1 MVVWA
6 ILAVTACA
14 NNATSGSADHPSA
27 ESAPSA
33 ADTFLGILLCLSAAF
48 LLAFSMNVQQFA
60 LTCDEDAR
68 VLKFVS
74 RNVLWVMG
82 LIIYLIAQ
90 LNFVVALSYGPFAII
105 SAVFTTV
112 LIFDNLIAYFAL
124 KRVPSKHEAAGLA
137 IILMAVIR

>member
-1 MVVWA
+1 M
-6 ILAVTACA
+6 
-14 NNATSGSADHPSA
+14 G
-27 ESAPSA
+27 
-33 ADTFLGILLCLSAAF
+33 

-124 KRVPSKHEAAGLA
+124 ERVPSKHEAAGLA
-137 IILMAVIR
+137 VILMAVIR